1 MRSSVLAFLF
11 CLFSVANAQII
22 TLQKTMQCGDVG
34 IIVNTLQQK
43 FGEVPVWISQ
53 DDEKVTTY
61 MLTENI
67 NAPSWTLLQMTT
79 TIACVVGSGKSTNQV
94 HKTWP
99 KV

>member
-1 MRSSVLAFLF
+1 MRYSVLAFLF
-11 CLFSVANAQII
+11 CLFSLANAQII
-22 TLQKTMQCGDVG
+22 TLQKTMQCGDVS

-53 DDEKVTTY
+53 DDENITTY

-94 HKTWP
+94 HKSWP